1 VWILCFGHFPDRWK
15 LCNNT
20 YKSSLTAPMVALI
33 DRSQAPTLKP
43 MTPAEFLQWEE
54 QQEFRHEYVNGEVVA
69 MTGGTIPH
77 NDLALNLYR
86 ALCDHVRSRG
96 CRINVSDVKVKVRR
110 LFRYPDL
117 VVTCDDRDKS
127 AIKLFKY
134 PKLIVEVLSPGTE
147 AVDRG
152 QKLHEYLSLSTVQ
165 EYVLVNSD
173 QMIIEVYR
181 RGEKRGWL
189 YESYGTG
196 ETLELRSVEFSCAI
210 DQIYE
215 DIILPEIIEPDDGEE
230 EGDLS

>member
-1 VWILCFGHFPDRWK
+1 VHFPDRWK
-15 LCNNT
+15 LCNNIH
-20 YKSSLTAPMVALI
+20 KPLLTASTPMVALI
-33 DRSQAPTLKP
+33 DTSRVPSSKP

-54 QQEFRHEYVNGEVVA
+54 KQEIRHEYVNGEVVA

-77 NDLALNLYR
+77 NDLAVNLLLLI
-86 ALCDHVRSRG
+86 ATHVRSRG

-110 LFRYPDL
+110 RFRYPDL

-152 QKLHEYLSLSTVQ
+152 QKLREYQGLSTLQ

-189 YESYGTG
+189 YESYVAG
-196 ETLELRSVEFSCAI
+196 ETVELQSVEFSCAI

-215 DIILPEIIEPDDGEE
+215 DIVLPEIIELDEGEE
-230 EGDLS
+230 EIDPS

>member
-1 VWILCFGHFPDRWK
+1 
-15 LCNNT
+15 
-20 YKSSLTAPMVALI
+20 MVALI
-33 DRSQAPTLKP
+33 DTSRIPTP
-43 MTPAEFLQWEE
+43 PQMTPAEFLQWEE
-54 QQEFRHEYVNGEVVA
+54 KQEFRHEYVNGEVVA

-86 ALCDHVRSRG
+86 ALYDQVRSHG

-110 LFRYPDL
+110 RFRYPDL
-117 VVTCDDRDKS
+117 VVTCDDHDKS
-127 AIKLFKY
+127 AVKLFKY

-152 QKLHEYLSLSTVQ
+152 QKLREYQGLSTLQ

-189 YESYGTG
+189 YESYVAG
-196 ETLELRSVEFSCAI
+196 ETVELQSVEFSCAI
-210 DQIYE
+210 DQIYA
-215 DIILPEIIEPDDGEE
+215 DIVLPEIIEPDEGEE
-230 EGDLS
+230 EIDPS

>member
-1 VWILCFGHFPDRWK
+1 
-15 LCNNT
+15 
-20 YKSSLTAPMVALI
+20 MVALI
-33 DRSQAPTLKP
+33 DTSQVPTSKP

-54 QQEFRHEYVNGEVVA
+54 KEELRYEYVNGEVVA

-77 NDLALNLYR
+77 NDLAVNLLLLL
-86 ALCDHVRSRG
+86 APHVRSRG

-110 LFRYPDL
+110 RFRYPDL
-117 VVTCDDRDKS
+117 VITCDDRDKS

-134 PKLIVEVLSPGTE
+134 PKLIIEVLSPGTE

-152 QKLHEYLSLSTVQ
+152 QKLREYQGLSTLQ

-189 YESYGTG
+189 YESYGIG
-196 ETLELRSVEFSCAI
+196 EIVELQSVEFSCAI
-210 DQIYE
+210 DRIYE
-215 DIILPEIIEPDDGEE
+215 DITLPEILEIEEIEE
-230 EGDLS
+230 EIDSPE